1 MSQYYDTNYD
11 MQNIKLL
18 SYWLDVN
25 AAPTLCSW
33 GHFGNGLLNA
43 KAVQLC
49 TL

>member
-25 AAPTLCSW
+25 ATDTLFTGAFW
-33 GHFGNGLLNA
+33 
-43 KAVQLC
+43 
-49 TL
+49 